1 MYPRF
6 EPRRGF
12 FAGSRYTTI
21 GNLLLSKRNTGTS
34 LLARLDHCG
43 DA

>member
-12 FAGSRYTTI
+12 FAGCRYTAI
-21 GNLLLSKRNTGTS
+21 GNLLLSKRGTGTS
-34 LLARLDHCG
+34 LFARLDHCG